1 MRRPVTADLLIS
13 ELDRL
18 PTVRGYPAVLHCDN
32 SPEPACQAT
41 AGRAGERAGPVL
53 IPLGQTW
60 RHGYAESFDV
70 RVRDECLTPLG
81 YHAAQPT
88 MPEPR
93 GTTRLVSTALT
104 LGSGRRSHQYRRLTV
119 PAPASER

>member
-1 MRRPVTADLLIS
+1 VRRPVTADLLIG

-18 PTVRGYPAVLHCDN
+18 ATVHGYSAVLHCHN

-41 AGRAGERAGPVL
+41 ADRAGERAGPVL
-53 IPLGQTW
+53 IPLGQPW

-81 YHAAQPT
+81 YHAPARHAGA
-88 MPEPR
+88 R
-93 GTTRLVSTALT
+93 GTTRLVSAAPT
-104 LGSGRRSHQYRRLTV
+104 LGSGR
-119 PAPASER
+119 